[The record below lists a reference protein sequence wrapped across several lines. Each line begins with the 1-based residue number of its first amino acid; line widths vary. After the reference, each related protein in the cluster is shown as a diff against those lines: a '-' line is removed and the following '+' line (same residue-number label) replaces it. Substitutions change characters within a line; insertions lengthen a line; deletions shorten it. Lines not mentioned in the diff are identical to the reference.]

1 MKITQDNKI
10 YVKNKF
16 GRVYLP
22 EFIYLFPSSLSDGW
36 YIGTNK
42 ADAVEAKVLD
52 SVRHEIVTG
61 SLTTE
66 ALADIILTRDVSNT
80 KIARLPKITK
90 AQSVAIEGMGITFM
104 LANNQWEI
112 AGYGLHKNILSS
124 LEREKS
130 FTISPGILQPLFTG
144 ATYNIL
150 LSKDVKW
157 IVFIE
162 GQEYFICGVMNNE

>member
-1 MKITQDNKI
+1 MKINHDKI

-16 GRVYLP
+16 GRMYLP

-36 YIGTNK
+36 YIGINR
-42 ADAVEAKVLD
+42 ADSVETKVLD

-61 SLTTE
+61 NLTTE
-66 ALADIILTRDVSNT
+66 ALADVILNRDVSNT
-80 KIARLPKITK
+80 KIVRLPKMTK

-104 LANNQWEI
+104 LVDNQWEI

-124 LEREKS
+124 LKREES

-150 LSKDVKW
+150 PSKDGKW

-162 GQEYFICGVMNNE
+162 GQEYFICGTMEAQ